1 MDPVNSLGNIMEV
14 LRRQISDNAQRLDR
28 AGKIGSQRSTATT
41 AKTNTPAPKELR
53 ALIQERIKGL
63 SSNEPQYQHK
73 AKRLFLESVMIW
85 EFGSD
90 IARDQRF
97 GEMLQTIQ
105 ETLESSPDTQQSL
118 DKLLQQLTAS

>member
-28 AGKIGSQRSTATT
+28 AGKTGSQRSAAHAT
-41 AKTNTPAPKELR
+41 KTNAPAPKELR